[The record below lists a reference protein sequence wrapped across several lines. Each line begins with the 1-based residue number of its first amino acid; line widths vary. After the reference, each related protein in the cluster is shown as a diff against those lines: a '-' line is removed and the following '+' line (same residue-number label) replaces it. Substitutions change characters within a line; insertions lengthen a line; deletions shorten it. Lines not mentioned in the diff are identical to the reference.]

1 MTSCSPHE
9 ILHICEMEKAT
20 IRKGTEVDI
29 PAVYQLIKELALFE
43 KAPDEVTN
51 TEAEMLR
58 DGFGPQPS
66 YGFFVAE
73 LGQKIV
79 GIALYYVRYSTWKGR
94 CLYLEDIVVNENFRG
109 KGIGQLLFAEM
120 ISFGKSGNFSNL
132 SWQVLDWNTTAID
145 FYKKFDAEFDAGWIN
160 GRIQLN

>member
-1 MTSCSPHE
+1 
-9 ILHICEMEKAT
+9 MESVT
-20 IRKGTEVDI
+20 IRKGVEADI

-51 TEAEMLR
+51 TEADMIR

-73 LGQKIV
+73 LDQKIV
-79 GIALYYVRYSTWKGR
+79 GTALYYVRYSTWKGR
-94 CLYLEDIVVNENFRG
+94 CLYLEDIVVNENYRG
-109 KGIGQLLFAEM
+109 KRIGQGLFAEM
-120 ISFGKSGNFSNL
+120 IAYGKAGGFKL
-132 SWQVLDWNTTAID
+132 LAWQVLDWNTTAID
-145 FYKKFDAEFDAGWIN
+145 FYKKFDAEFDAEWVN